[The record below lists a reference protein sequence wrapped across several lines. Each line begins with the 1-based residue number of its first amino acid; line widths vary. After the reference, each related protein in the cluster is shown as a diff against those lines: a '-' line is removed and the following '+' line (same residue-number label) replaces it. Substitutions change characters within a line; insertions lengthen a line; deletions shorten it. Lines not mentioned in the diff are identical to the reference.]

1 MEWAGAWQIG
11 NVTATF
17 LSAPL
22 DPFVHV
28 WIHVHVHVR
37 IYTRTANIHDYT
49 SVSISAR
56 THIRGYIYLH
66 INTQILTFIIANHK
80 FNGGR
85 KKKMHTQH
93 TQNDVCFADSSPQAV
108 TVA

>member
-28 WIHVHVHVR
+28 WIHIHIHVYTHALQTYIVIPSVH
-37 IYTRTANIHDYT
+37 
-49 SVSISAR
+49 
-56 THIRGYIYLH
+56 
-66 INTQILTFIIANHK
+66 
-80 FNGGR
+80 
-85 KKKMHTQH
+85 
-93 TQNDVCFADSSPQAV
+93 
-108 TVA
+108 

>member
-28 WIHVHVHVR
+28 WIHV
-37 IYTRTANIHDYT
+37 
-49 SVSISAR
+49 R
-56 THIRGYIYLH
+56 THAHIRSHPGVRPHAVYLH
-66 INTQILTFIIANHK
+66 SIARAR
-80 FNGGR
+80 GEER
-85 KKKMHTQH
+85 RAQS
-93 TQNDVCFADSSPQAV
+93 DVCFAESSPQAV

>member
-28 WIHVHVHVR
+28 LIHVHVHVR

-56 THIRGYIYLH
+56 THIQGYIYLH

-85 KKKMHTQH
+85 KKKCTRSTRKTMCVLPT
-93 TQNDVCFADSSPQAV
+93 PRLKLLL
-108 TVA
+108 